1 MESTLL
7 RVAVAIATVVWCAR
21 EATAADA
28 MEHGAELRSAAAFA
42 DIADERARSVALF
55 REAGKVIQ
63 SPRCLNCHPVEPRP
77 TQGDDLHP
85 HVPLMQGGA
94 EGKGLPALPCKS
106 CHGPANV
113 ATLAPSIRGIPGHA
127 RWGLAPASM
136 AWQGKTLAEIC
147 AQLKDPA
154 RNGGH
159 DLAGI
164 EKHMATDDL
173 VAWGWHPGEGRRP
186 APGTQ
191 SELGQLI
198 GAWIATGAHCPT
210 TAEAAPR

>member
-1 MESTLL
+1 MESNLL
-7 RVAVAIATVVWCAR
+7 RVAVTLAVLVGCERWAV
-21 EATAADA
+21 AADIPDA
-28 MEHGAELRSAAAFA
+28 GAELKPPAAFA
-42 DIADERARSVALF
+42 DLADERTRSVALF

-94 EGKGLPALPCKS
+94 DGKGLPALPCRS
-106 CHGPANV
+106 CHGTANV
-113 ATLAPSIRGIPGHA
+113 ATLAPSIRGIPGNA

-136 AWQGKTLAEIC
+136 AWQGKTLQEIC
-147 AQLKDPA
+147 EQLKDPA

-159 DLAGI
+159 DLSGI
-164 EKHMATDDL
+164 QHHMATDDL
-173 VAWGWHPGEGRRP
+173 VAWAWHPGEGRRP

-191 SELGQLI
+191 TELGQLVA
-198 GAWIATGAHCPT
+198 AWIATGAHCPT
-210 TAEAAPR
+210 DDAETR

>member
-1 MESTLL
+1 MQSNLL
-7 RVAVAIATVVWCAR
+7 RVAATVAILVWLER
-21 EATAADA
+21 GATAADIV
-28 MEHGAELRSAAAFA
+28 ESGAELKPPAAFS

-85 HVPLMQGGA
+85 HSPPMQGGTD
-94 EGKGLPALPCKS
+94 GKGLAALPCKS

-113 ATLAPSIRGIPGHA
+113 ATLATSIQGVPGHA

-136 AWQGKTLAEIC
+136 AWQGKTLREIC
-147 AQLKDPA
+147 EQLKDPA
-154 RNGGH
+154 RNGAH
-159 DLAGI
+159 DLSGI
-164 EKHMATDDL
+164 QKHMATDDL
-173 VAWGWHPGEGRRP
+173 VAWAWHPGQGRRP

-191 SELGQLI
+191 SELGQLVD
-198 GAWIATGAHCPT
+198 AWIATGAHCPT
-210 TAEAAPR
+210 GAAAIR